1 MSFKS
6 PPFPPMEGGK
16 MGHNVYWQMYCDV
29 WEYHKKY
36 INCLEDN
43 DEFWHGLIEEGREL
57 ARKYNNSH
65 FINNLVVNELREFE
79 KVFEERRKA
88 S

>member
-1 MSFKS
+1 
-6 PPFPPMEGGK
+6 
-16 MGHNVYWQMYCDV
+16 MGHNIYWQIYCDV

-43 DEFWHGLIEEGREL
+43 NGFWHKLLEDGREL

-65 FINNLVVNELREFE
+65 FINNLVANEIAEF
-79 KVFEERRKA
+79 KDVFEEQINNRI
-88 S
+88 